1 MSSVHNPVDDMDV
14 DGPSNGPG
22 TLKRCSSAPMINE
35 TNAIMTTAP
44 PTSSTHRESNL
55 NLNVFGSSQ
64 TRTRRFSASFSP
76 VSGSPV
82 SSLRLAPRINQLRQE
97 EHADISNSRELAH
110 ERTIQHT
117 IQISQSW
124 EDLSLMGDTNSDG
137 KTKMTPLHVNL
148 GTFNVHCNSPSPTRL
163 YSPSFQSPTRASR
176 TLIRRS
182 CSPVLKPS
190 PLGVKRKLD
199 DDKNDFYPSPKAKRF
214 QTFATMDRGGL
225 LTTTAN
231 SLPGSLSSVG
241 TPESFSS
248 ADSPSFNFR
257 SVDSPSPSRA
267 MNVESSVESMM
278 VSKNDHD
285 MTESPS

>member
-1 MSSVHNPVDDMDV
+1 MSSPNTPVVDMDV
-14 DGPSNGPG
+14 DGPTNGPG

-35 TNAIMTTAP
+35 GNAVMATAP
-44 PTSSTHRESNL
+44 PTTSTIREPSHNI
-55 NLNVFGSSQ
+55 FGASQ

-76 VSGSPV
+76 LTGSPV
-82 SSLRLAPRINQLRQE
+82 SALRLAPRISQLRQE

-110 ERTIQHT
+110 EREIQHT

-124 EDLSLMGDTNSDG
+124 EDLSLMGDSTGEN
-137 KTKMTPLHVNL
+137 KAKLTPLHVSL
-148 GTFNVHCNSPSPTRL
+148 GSFNPHHSSPSPTRL
-163 YSPSFQSPTRASR
+163 YSPNFQSPTRASR

-182 CSPVLKPS
+182 ASPVLKPS

-199 DDKNDFYPSPKAKRF
+199 EEKVDFYSSPKAKRF
-214 QTFATMDRGGL
+214 HSFTPVERGGL
-225 LTTTAN
+225 LTTTAP

-257 SVDSPSPSRA
+257 NVDSPSPSRA
-267 MNVESSVESMM
+267 MNVESSVEPM
-278 VSKNDHD
+278 VLSKNDHD
-285 MTESPS
+285 MADSPS